1 MVQDILVHKDL
12 VVNSFFS
19 RCENMKELQ
28 AYLDV
33 AGVGAKRLILNSD
46 ISFSLVKQPLLL
58 V

>member
-12 VVNSFFS
+12 VVNSFSS

-28 AYLDV
+28 AHLDV

-46 ISFSLVKQPLLL
+46 ISFFLVKQPLLL